1 MSACQNRVNVVATAL
16 NLLRGLWG
24 CAGINGE
31 SRAELPNSASTM
43 ASPWG
48 ISVELDI
55 LLDVNN

>member
-1 MSACQNRVNVVATAL
+1 MVATAL